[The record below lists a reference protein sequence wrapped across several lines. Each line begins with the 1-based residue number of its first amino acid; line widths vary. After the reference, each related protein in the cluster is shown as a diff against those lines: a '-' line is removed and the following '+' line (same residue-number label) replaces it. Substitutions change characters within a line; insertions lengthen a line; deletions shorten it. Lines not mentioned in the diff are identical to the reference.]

1 MQRSGAFLG
10 GATRRARVAALSLD
24 GSYIACRSGA
34 TNLVPNVTDGT
45 ADIFSRSPGC

>member
-10 GATRRARVAALSLD
+10 SATRRSRVAALSLD
-24 GSYIACRSGA
+24 GSYIACQSGA
-34 TNLVPNVTDGT
+34 TNHVPNVTDGK